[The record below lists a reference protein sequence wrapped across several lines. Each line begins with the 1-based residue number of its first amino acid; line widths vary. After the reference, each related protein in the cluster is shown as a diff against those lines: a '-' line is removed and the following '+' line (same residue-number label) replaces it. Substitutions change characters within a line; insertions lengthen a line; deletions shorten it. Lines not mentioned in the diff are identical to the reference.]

1 MSGIST
7 GRAGADVALQSA
19 LLLYGAKD
27 DSTVFATAH
36 PIALVN
42 GRPTVGAG
50 RPLQRDA
57 LISALTKL
65 AEHAAPKA
73 EFLPPTVL
81 GVSSAAVTWWCPGGM
96 RRVFF
101 KCSNLGERSA
111 VVPHPGLVFQ
121 ASNLGFRVFA
131 LADGDR
137 PTAGTK
143 LFEPPY
149 FNTWDQGGICIGT
162 ARVPKRVDVASIP
175 RWEAGFFESAF
186 THPNAGGKRVSY
198 TDGEYAFWRDMLD
211 GKFGESF
218 PLECLVPTKFT
229 VQALVSGRVGGAA

>member
-7 GRAGADVALQSA
+7 GHASADVSLQSA

-27 DSTVFATAH
+27 ETVFATAH
-36 PIALVN
+36 PVALVK
-42 GRPTVGAG
+42 GRPTIGAG
-50 RPLQRDA
+50 RPLRRDA

-81 GVSSAAVTWWCPGGM
+81 GVSTAAVTWWCPPGM

-101 KCSNLGERSA
+101 KCQNLGERSA
-111 VVPHPGLVFQ
+111 IVPHPGLVFQ
-121 ASNLGFRVFA
+121 AANVGFRVFA
-131 LADGDR
+131 VAEADR
-137 PTAGTK
+137 PTAETK
-143 LFEPPY
+143 LHEPPY
-149 FNTWDQGGICIGT
+149 FNTWDNGGICIGT
-162 ARVPKRVDVASIP
+162 AHVPKRVDVTSIP

-198 TDGEYAFWRDMLD
+198 KDGEYAFWRDMLD
-211 GKFGESF
+211 GKFGGSF
-218 PLECLVPTKFT
+218 PRECLVPMKFT
-229 VQALVSGRVGGAA
+229 VQALVSGRAGGAA

>member
-1 MSGIST
+1 MTGITT
-7 GRAGADVALQSA
+7 GRASADVSLQSA
-19 LLLYGAKD
+19 LLLYGAKPD
-27 DSTVFATAH
+27 EPVFATAH
-36 PIALVN
+36 PIALVK
-42 GRPTVGAG
+42 GRPTIGAG

-65 AEHAAPKA
+65 AKHAAPKA

-81 GVSSAAVTWWCPGGM
+81 GMSPAAVTWWCPPAL

-101 KCSNLGERSA
+101 KCTTLGERSA
-111 VVPHPGLVFQ
+111 IVPHPGLVFQ
-121 ASNLGFRVFA
+121 ASNVGFRVFA
-131 LADGDR
+131 VVDADR
-137 PTAGTK
+137 PTAETR

-149 FNTWDQGGICIGT
+149 FNTWDNGGICIGT

-198 TDGEYAFWRDMLD
+198 TNGEYAFWRDMLD
-211 GKFGESF
+211 GQFGEAF
-218 PLECLVPTKFT
+218 PLECLVPTRF
-229 VQALVSGRVGGAA
+229 ALLTLVNGRVGGVA

>member
-7 GRAGADVALQSA
+7 GRASADVALQSA

-27 DSTVFATAH
+27 EETVFATAH
-36 PIALVN
+36 PIALVK
-42 GRPTVGAG
+42 GRPTIGAG

-81 GVSSAAVTWWCPGGM
+81 GISPSAVTWWCPPGM

-101 KCSNLGERSA
+101 KCQTLGERSA
-111 VVPHPGLVFQ
+111 IVPHPGLVFQ
-121 ASNLGFRVFA
+121 AANAGFRVFA
-131 LADGDR
+131 VAGNDR
-137 PTAGTK
+137 PAADTK
-143 LFEPPY
+143 LYEPPY
-149 FNTWDQGGICIGT
+149 FNTWDNGGICIGT

-186 THPNAGGKRVSY
+186 THPNAGGKRVAY
-198 TDGEYAFWRDMLD
+198 KDGEYAFWRDMLD
-211 GKFGESF
+211 GKFGDSF
-218 PLECLVPTKFT
+218 PLECLVPMKFA
-229 VQALVSGRVGGAA
+229 VQALVNGRVGGVA